1 MYISIYVSEKG
12 LLSGIYKTLL
22 QIYEK
27 KKENS
32 IEKEVHGKDISKEK
46 IWKQKINMKRHSIS
60 LVIGEMQINIIK
72 QIPQHTLQMVKM
84 GKTDNIEQ
92 SDLLYSDFKLL

>member
-1 MYISIYVSEKG
+1 MYISIHVSEKG

-32 IEKEVHGKDISKEK
+32 VEKEVHGTDISKEK

-60 LVIGEMQINIIK
+60 LVIGKCRLI
-72 QIPQHTLQMVKM
+72 
-84 GKTDNIEQ
+84 
-92 SDLLYSDFKLL
+92 S